1 MELQNISKLSVSG
14 LSDVL
19 RENGLDENLIKAVE
33 GKCFRTCAGRED
45 MDFISETL
53 QVSLL
58 LSQ

>member
-19 RENGLDENLIKAVE
+19 RENRLDENLIKAVE